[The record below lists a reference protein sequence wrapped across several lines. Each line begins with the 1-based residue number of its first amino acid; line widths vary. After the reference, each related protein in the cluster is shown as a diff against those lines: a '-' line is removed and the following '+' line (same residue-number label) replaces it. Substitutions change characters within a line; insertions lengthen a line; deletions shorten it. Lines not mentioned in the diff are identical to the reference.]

1 MKPSIL
7 TIDTT
12 HSSPKLPTHF
22 APTSQTRSRKT
33 PLLAI
38 LALATISTLTI
49 FYLHPPSTT
58 LLPHISASRKSP
70 KTFIPNPAYN
80 DLSPSADGNWTNLL
94 PPNGGFFSSKVGEG
108 YEMVGLT
115 MFHQLH
121 CLGMIRGALQENMGR
136 KEMEMDSSKGKIV
149 AGTDRR
155 RSQDEEEL
163 FGVRRKRDVKRRE
176 SEEDLFGVR
185 RRKRGDS
192 HAGAPDHYL
201 HCFDYLVQVC

>member
-1 MKPSIL
+1 
-7 TIDTT
+7 
-12 HSSPKLPTHF
+12 
-22 APTSQTRSRKT
+22 
-33 PLLAI
+33 
-38 LALATISTLTI
+38 
-49 FYLHPPSTT
+49 
-58 LLPHISASRKSP
+58 
-70 KTFIPNPAYN
+70 
-80 DLSPSADGNWTNLL
+80 
-94 PPNGGFFSSKVGEG
+94 
-108 YEMVGLT
+108 MVGLT